1 MKRRKMKQ
9 SPLTPLILMAIIM
22 IGFVVGEKGKNSQ
35 NQEVQSNGQNVQ
47 VDGEP
52 ANGDGSKQDAET
64 SQAGDG
70 SVDASENESKT
81 YAEQALAKGTHI
93 QGEVQDEYAK
103 SVVTDYINRK
113 VVESSSS
120 NLVRYNE
127 KNLYRQSFDEVTG
140 YMALVKMTVEQD
152 TTSQCKVTTELQDVT
167 VVLVFPDQSY
177 VVLETNENI
186 ECNLPKGVSTIL
198 YVGKKLSGSIEIE
211 FSENAQVTT
220 KRM

>member
-1 MKRRKMKQ
+1 MC
-9 SPLTPLILMAIIM
+9 
-22 IGFVVGEKGKNSQ
+22 GFVLGQRGKNSP

-47 VDGEP
+47 VDGEQ
-52 ANGDGSKQDAET
+52 AKGEDSNQDAEN
-64 SQAGDG
+64 SQAGDE

-81 YAEQALAKGTHI
+81 YAEQALLKGSHI
-93 QGEVQDEYAK
+93 QSEVNDKYAK
-103 SVVTDYINRK
+103 SVVTDYCKRK

-140 YMALVKMTVEQD
+140 YRALVKITAEQD
-152 TTSQCKVTTELQDVT
+152 TTASWMVTTELEDVT

-177 VVLETNENI
+177 VVLEINENI
-186 ECNLPKGVSTIL
+186 ECNLPKGASTIL
-198 YVGKKLSGSIEIE
+198 YIGKKLSGSIEVE
-211 FSENAQVTT
+211 FGENPQLIM